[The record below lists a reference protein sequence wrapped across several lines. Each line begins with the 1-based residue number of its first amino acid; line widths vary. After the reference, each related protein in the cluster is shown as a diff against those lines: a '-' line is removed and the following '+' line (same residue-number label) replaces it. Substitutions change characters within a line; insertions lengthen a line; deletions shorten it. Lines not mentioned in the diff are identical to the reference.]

1 MQTNY
6 GQIALCL
13 SFMILLTLLL
23 IQKFVQRQG
32 VILFANTYSIIK
44 NVRPYKYTWNMI
56 KIGMW
61 HLLHVCRSNNL
72 AHVSMFCPP
81 LTLDPTVSLLS
92 KMNKNIQPF
101 WLSTRYYFFCHKFRI
116 FTYLKEV
123 VNKLTFKQVKL
134 VKLTSLFD

>member
-44 NVRPYKYTWNMI
+44 NVRPYKYT
-56 KIGMW
+56 
-61 HLLHVCRSNNL
+61 
-72 AHVSMFCPP
+72 
-81 LTLDPTVSLLS
+81 
-92 KMNKNIQPF
+92 
-101 WLSTRYYFFCHKFRI
+101 
-116 FTYLKEV
+116 
-123 VNKLTFKQVKL
+123 
-134 VKLTSLFD
+134 

>member
-1 MQTNY
+1 
-6 GQIALCL
+6 
-13 SFMILLTLLL
+13 MIRENKT
-23 IQKFVQRQG
+23 IH
-32 VILFANTYSIIK
+32 ILREGSTSYADKLWTDSTMFEFHDFTDTSSNPKICAKTRSMMFANTYSIIK
-44 NVRPYKYTWNMI
+44 NVRLYLYTWNMI

-81 LTLDPTVSLLS
+81 LTLDPIVSLLG

-116 FTYLKEV
+116 FT
-123 VNKLTFKQVKL
+123 
-134 VKLTSLFD
+134 

>member
-1 MQTNY
+1 MFEFHDFTDTSSNPK
-6 GQIALCL
+6 ICAKTR
-13 SFMILLTLLL
+13 SM
-23 IQKFVQRQG
+23 
-32 VILFANTYSIIK
+32 FANTYSIIK

-101 WLSTRYYFFCHKFRI
+101 WLSTRYYFFLSKI
-116 FTYLKEV
+116 QNIYLKEV